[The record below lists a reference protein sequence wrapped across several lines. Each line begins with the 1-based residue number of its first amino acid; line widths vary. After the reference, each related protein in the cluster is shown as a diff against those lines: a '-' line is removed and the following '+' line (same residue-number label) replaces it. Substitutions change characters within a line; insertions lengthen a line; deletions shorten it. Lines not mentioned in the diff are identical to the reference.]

1 VAVVSAGLQ
10 GDPGSCSQAGGS
22 LRRLSS
28 RLESAT
34 TRADRATADLRSD
47 DATSGGRERAR
58 TRRAA
63 RDLARRQRALLDA
76 AHAMSAQL
84 DRAGSALQE
93 HSSDLAE
100 ALQELRDLEGRA
112 AAAGLRFVD
121 GRVELRWGVAGVADA
136 GDAAARQ
143 GVRDE
148 LQTRVDRVL
157 LLLAR
162 RRARLA
168 EALES
173 ARQALADEAAAVR
186 R

>member
-22 LRRLSS
+22 LRRLAS
-28 RLESAT
+28 RLESAA
-34 TRADRATADLRSD
+34 TRAER
-47 DATSGGRERAR
+47 TSGEVAPGSEPWTGRV
-58 TRRAA
+58 A
-63 RDLARRQRALLDA
+63 RDLGRRQRALVDA
-76 AHAMSAQL
+76 ARATSAQL
-84 DRAGSALQE
+84 DRVGSALQE

-112 AAAGLRFVD
+112 AAAGLRVVD
-121 GRVELRWGVAGVADA
+121 GRVELQWGVAGVADA
-136 GDAAARQ
+136 GDTAARHDL
-143 GVRDE
+143 RDE

-162 RRARLA
+162 RRARVA
-168 EALES
+168 EALEA